1 MTPTATAETEILS
14 RVIGAE
20 NPDFTPAAARSILRL
35 KFEASDRVRMDEL
48 AEKSRTGTLSDIEA
62 TQLEAYLFVGS
73 ILDLMQSRARQT
85 LAGNADGPDGQ

>member
-1 MTPTATAETEILS
+1 MTPTAETEILS

-35 KFEASDRVRMDEL
+35 QFEAADRARMNEL
-48 AEKSRTGTLSDIEA
+48 AEKSRAGILTKPEA
-62 TQLEAYLFVGS
+62 SQLDSYLFVGS

-85 LAGNADGPDGQ
+85 LTASADEPDER